1 MAIAALV
8 INFNTAQLTLRC
20 IASLADQEA
29 LGRILVLDN
38 ASAPE
43 DLARLRAGLDARA
56 ELICSPHNLGFA
68 AGSNLGIDHLLAD
81 PSVHAILLLNS
92 DAEAGPGLVAALGQ
106 ALDPER
112 RIALIGAPM
121 HRFDDPACFDSLGIA
136 FYASCLASNRIDAR
150 DPLFGPTGGCALYA
164 RVLLEDLTQ
173 VHGYCFDAAFFC
185 YAEDTDLAARALLL
199 GYRPALIE
207 APSAHHHGQASSGG
221 GFSTFV
227 LYHGIRNSIW
237 TLLKCVP
244 TSILV
249 RRLPWIAAMHAGI
262 LLRHTLRGEARTLL
276 RLYRDALARLPAV
289 LRQRRAI
296 QRQRRIEAS
305 DFARYLSPRFY
316 DQGYVRDALRSLF
329 RRPPPRP

>member
-1 MAIAALV
+1 VSIAALV
-8 INFNTAQLTLRC
+8 INFNTADLTARC
-20 IASLADQEA
+20 VASLAGEEG
-29 LGRILVLDN
+29 LIRILVLDN
-38 ASAPE
+38 GSAAE

-81 PSVHAILLLNS
+81 PSVQAVLLLNS
-92 DAEAGPGLVAALGQ
+92 DAEAEPGLVAALGR

-112 RIALIGAPM
+112 SVALVGAPM
-121 HRFDDPACFDSLGIA
+121 RCFDDPSRFDSLGIA

-164 RVLLEDLTQ
+164 RDLLQDLIET
-173 VHGYCFDAAFFC
+173 HGYCFDPAYFC

-199 GYRPALIE
+199 GYRPALIDSP
-207 APSAHHHGQASSGG
+207 AAHHHGQASSGG

-244 TSILV
+244 ASILLL
-249 RRLPWIAAMHAGI
+249 RSPWILAMHAGI
-262 LLRHTLRGEARTLL
+262 LLRHTLRGEGRTLF

-296 QRQRRIEAS
+296 QRQRRVETSA
-305 DFARYLSPRFY
+305 FARRVSNRFY
-316 DQGYVRDALRSLF
+316 DRGYVRDALRSLF
-329 RRPPPRP
+329 RRAPPP